1 MFWHLKIILIGK
13 EGLVVIEKKSLLIRT
28 LSALVIFIIF
38 FVMVNSKNVIF
49 LIFSQFLLF
58 LTSWEMLR
66 MLEFKRFINKKID
79 DCNFLLSKFQVSKY
93 DLILI
98 ILINFFVF
106 LLNFP
111 LLGPQIFCFILIFV
125 CLLKLSEISVVKII
139 CLSYVTFAFIFLNEM
154 SQSSEFISFIFFI
167 VFFSMVVDVSAYFFG
182 SIIGGPKIMPSI
194 SPNKTIAGFI
204 GGIIVP
210 IFFCTIIFFN
220 NSNISNIIYL
230 SFVFSII
237 SQAGDLMESGF
248 KRYCYVKDSSNL
260 IPGHGGLLDR
270 LDSVFALIIFISI
283 IKLLDYN
290 FFFIV

>member
-1 MFWHLKIILIGK
+1 M
-13 EGLVVIEKKSLLIRT
+13 IEKSSLLIRT
-28 LSALVIFIIF
+28 LSSFVMFVIFII
-38 FVMVNSKNVIF
+38 MVNSNNFIF
-49 LIFSQFLLF
+49 LIFSQLLLF
-58 LTSWEMLR
+58 LTSWEILR
-66 MLEFKRFINKKID
+66 MLEFKRFINKKVD
-79 DCNFLLSKFQVSKY
+79 GSNFLLSKFQVRKY

-98 ILINFFVF
+98 CLINLFVF

-111 LLGPQIFCFILIFV
+111 LLSLQLFCFFLIFV
-125 CLLKLSEISVVKII
+125 CLFKLSDISVVKII
-139 CLSYVTFAFIFLNEM
+139 CLLYVTFAFIFLNEM
-154 SQSSEFISFIFFI
+154 SQSNEFIGFIFFI
-167 VFFSMVVDVSAYFFG
+167 VFFTMLVDISAYFFG
-182 SIIGGPKIMPSI
+182 SIIGGPKIMPLV
-194 SPNKTIAGFI
+194 SPNKTVAGLV

-220 NSNISNIIYL
+220 NTNISNIIYL

-237 SQAGDLMESGF
+237 SQFGDLIESGF

-270 LDSVFALIIFISI
+270 LDSIFALIIFVSI

>member
-1 MFWHLKIILIGK
+1 MI
-13 EGLVVIEKKSLLIRT
+13 KKNSLFIRT
-28 LSALVIFIIF
+28 LSSLVMFIIF
-38 FVMVNSKNVIF
+38 FVMVNANNLIF

-58 LTSWEMLR
+58 LTSWEILR
-66 MLEFKRFINKKID
+66 MLEYRRFINKKVD
-79 DCNFLLSKFQVSKY
+79 GSNFLLSKFQVRKY

-98 ILINFFVF
+98 CLINFFVF

-111 LLGPQIFCFILIFV
+111 LLSLQLFCFILIFV
-125 CLLKLSEISVVKII
+125 CLLKLSDISVVKIT
-139 CLSYVTFAFIFLNEM
+139 CLLYVTFAFIFLNVM

-167 VFFSMVVDVSAYFFG
+167 VFFTMIVDISAYFFG
-182 SIIGGPKIMPSI
+182 SIIGGPKIMPLV
-194 SPNKTIAGFI
+194 SPNKTVAGFV

-230 SFVFSII
+230 SIVFSII
-237 SQAGDLMESGF
+237 SQVGDLIESGF

-270 LDSVFALIIFISI
+270 LDSIFALIIFVSI

>member
-1 MFWHLKIILIGK
+1 ML
-13 EGLVVIEKKSLLIRT
+13 
-28 LSALVIFIIF
+28 IIF
-38 FVMVNSKNVIF
+38 FIMISSNNFVF

-58 LTSWEMLR
+58 LTSWEILR
-66 MLEFKRFINKKID
+66 MLEFRSFINKKVD
-79 DCNFLLSKFQVSKY
+79 GSNFLLSKFQIKKY

-98 ILINFFVF
+98 SLINLFVF

-111 LLGPQIFCFILIFV
+111 LLGLQTFCFILISV
-125 CLLKLSEISVVKII
+125 CLIKLLDISVVKII
-139 CLSYVTFAFIFLNEM
+139 CLSYVTLAFIFLNRM

-167 VFFSMVVDVSAYFFG
+167 VFFTIIVDISAYFFG
-182 SIIGGPKIMPSI
+182 SIIGGPKIMSSI

-220 NSNISNIIYL
+220 NANISNIIYL
-230 SFVFSII
+230 SFVFSVIT
-237 SQAGDLMESGF
+237 QVGDLLESGF
-248 KRYCYVKDSSNL
+248 KRYCFVKDSSNL

-270 LDSVFALIIFISI
+270 LDSIFSLIIFVSI

>member
-1 MFWHLKIILIGK
+1 M
-13 EGLVVIEKKSLLIRT
+13 IEKNSLLIRT
-28 LSALVIFIIF
+28 LSSFVMLIIF
-38 FVMVNSKNVIF
+38 FVMVNSNKFIF

-58 LTSWEMLR
+58 LTSWEILR
-66 MLEFKRFINKKID
+66 MLEFKRFINKKVD
-79 DCNFLLSKFQVSKY
+79 GSNFLLSKFQVRKY

-98 ILINFFVF
+98 CLINFFVF
-106 LLNFP
+106 LLNFS
-111 LLGPQIFCFILIFV
+111 LLGLQIFCFILIFI
-125 CLLKLSEISVVKII
+125 CLLKLSDISIVKII
-139 CLSYVTFAFIFLNEM
+139 CLLYVTFAFIFLNEM

-167 VFFSMVVDVSAYFFG
+167 VFFTMIVDVSAYFFG
-182 SIIGGPKIMPSI
+182 SIIGGPKIIPSI
-194 SPNKTIAGFI
+194 SPNKTVAGFI

-210 IFFCTIIFFN
+210 IFFCTIIFFK

-237 SQAGDLMESGF
+237 SQVGDLIESGF

-270 LDSVFALIIFISI
+270 LDSIFALIIFVSI

>member
-1 MFWHLKIILIGK
+1 MI
-13 EGLVVIEKKSLLIRT
+13 KKNTLLIRT
-28 LSALVIFIIF
+28 LSSFVMLIIF
-38 FVMVNSKNVIF
+38 FIMVSSNNFIF

-58 LTSWEMLR
+58 LTSWEILR
-66 MLEFKRFINKKID
+66 MLEFRSFINKKVD
-79 DCNFLLSKFQVSKY
+79 GSNFLLSKFQIKKY

-98 ILINFFVF
+98 SLINLFVF

-111 LLGPQIFCFILIFV
+111 LLGLQTFCFILISV
-125 CLLKLSEISVVKII
+125 CLIKLLDISVVKII
-139 CLSYVTFAFIFLNEM
+139 CLSYVTLAFIFLNRM

-167 VFFSMVVDVSAYFFG
+167 VFFTIIVDISAYFFG
-182 SIIGGPKIMPSI
+182 SIIGGPKIMSSI

-220 NSNISNIIYL
+220 NANISNIIYL
-230 SFVFSII
+230 SFVFSVIT
-237 SQAGDLMESGF
+237 QVGDLLESGF
-248 KRYCYVKDSSNL
+248 KRYCFVKDSSNL

-270 LDSVFALIIFISI
+270 LDSIFSLIIFVSI

>member
-1 MFWHLKIILIGK
+1 ML
-13 EGLVVIEKKSLLIRT
+13 
-28 LSALVIFIIF
+28 IIF
-38 FVMVNSKNVIF
+38 FVMVSSNNLIF

-66 MLEFKRFINKKID
+66 MLEFKRFINKKVD
-79 DCNFLLSKFQVSKY
+79 GSNFLLSKFQVRKY

-98 ILINFFVF
+98 CLINLFVF

-111 LLGPQIFCFILIFV
+111 LLSLQLFCFFLIFV
-125 CLLKLSEISVVKII
+125 CLFKLSDISVVKII
-139 CLSYVTFAFIFLNEM
+139 CLLYVTFAFIFLNEM
-154 SQSSEFISFIFFI
+154 SQSNEFIGFIFFI
-167 VFFSMVVDVSAYFFG
+167 VFFTMLVDISAYFFG
-182 SIIGGPKIMPSI
+182 SIIGGPKIMPLV
-194 SPNKTIAGFI
+194 SPNKTVAGLV

-220 NSNISNIIYL
+220 NTNISNIIYL

-237 SQAGDLMESGF
+237 SQFGDLIESGF

-270 LDSVFALIIFISI
+270 LDSIFALIIFVSI

>member
-1 MFWHLKIILIGK
+1 
-13 EGLVVIEKKSLLIRT
+13 
-28 LSALVIFIIF
+28 
-38 FVMVNSKNVIF
+38 MVSSNNFIF

-58 LTSWEMLR
+58 LTSWEILR
-66 MLEFKRFINKKID
+66 MLEFKSFINKKVD
-79 DCNFLLSKFQVSKY
+79 GSNFLLSKFQVKKY

-98 ILINFFVF
+98 CLINFFVF

-111 LLGPQIFCFILIFV
+111 LLGFQIFCFILIFV
-125 CLLKLSEISVVKII
+125 CLRKLSDISVVKIM
-139 CLSYVTFAFIFLNEM
+139 CLLYVTLAFIFLNRM

-167 VFFSMVVDVSAYFFG
+167 VFFTIIVDISAYFFG

-220 NSNISNIIYL
+220 NANISNIIYL
-230 SFVFSII
+230 SFIFSVITQI
-237 SQAGDLMESGF
+237 GDLIESGF

-270 LDSVFALIIFISI
+270 LDSIFSLIIFVSI

>member
-1 MFWHLKIILIGK
+1 
-13 EGLVVIEKKSLLIRT
+13 VINKNSLLIRT
-28 LSALVIFIIF
+28 LSSFAMLIIF
-38 FVMVNSKNVIF
+38 FVMVNSNNFIF

-58 LTSWEMLR
+58 MTSWEILR

-79 DCNFLLSKFQVSKY
+79 GSNFLLSKFQVRKY

-98 ILINFFVF
+98 CLINFFVF

-111 LLGPQIFCFILIFV
+111 LLGPQILCFILIFV
-125 CLLKLSEISVVKII
+125 CVLKLSYISVVKVI
-139 CLSYVTFAFIFLNEM
+139 CLLYVTFAFIFLNGM
-154 SQSSEFISFIFFI
+154 NQSNEFMSFIFFI
-167 VFFSMVVDVSAYFFG
+167 VFFTMIVDVSAYFFG
-182 SIIGGPKIMPSI
+182 SLIGGPKIMPSI
-194 SPNKTIAGFI
+194 SPNKTVAGFV

-210 IFFCTIIFFN
+210 VFFCTIIFFK
-220 NSNISNIIYL
+220 NSNISNIIFF

-237 SQAGDLMESGF
+237 SQVGDLIESGF

-260 IPGHGGLLDR
+260 IPGHGGILDR
-270 LDSVFALIIFISI
+270 LDSIVALIIFVSI

>member
-1 MFWHLKIILIGK
+1 MI
-13 EGLVVIEKKSLLIRT
+13 KKNSLLVRT
-28 LSALVIFIIF
+28 LSSFVMFIIF
-38 FVMVNSKNVIF
+38 FVMVNANNLIF
-49 LIFSQFLLF
+49 LIFSQLLLF
-58 LTSWEMLR
+58 LTSWEILR
-66 MLEFKRFINKKID
+66 MLEFKRFINKKVD
-79 DCNFLLSKFQVSKY
+79 GSNFLLSKFQVRKY

-98 ILINFFVF
+98 CLINLFVF

-111 LLGPQIFCFILIFV
+111 LLSLQLFCFFLIFV
-125 CLLKLSEISVVKII
+125 CLFKLSDISVVKII
-139 CLSYVTFAFIFLNEM
+139 CLLYVTFAFIFLNEM
-154 SQSSEFISFIFFI
+154 SQSNEFIGFIFFI
-167 VFFSMVVDVSAYFFG
+167 VFFTMLVDISAYFFG
-182 SIIGGPKIMPSI
+182 SIIGGPKIMPLV
-194 SPNKTIAGFI
+194 SPNKTVAGLV

-220 NSNISNIIYL
+220 NTNISNIIYL

-237 SQAGDLMESGF
+237 SQFGDLIESGF

-270 LDSVFALIIFISI
+270 LDSIFALIIFVSI

>member
-1 MFWHLKIILIGK
+1 MI
-13 EGLVVIEKKSLLIRT
+13 KKNSLFIRT
-28 LSALVIFIIF
+28 LSSLVMFIIF
-38 FVMVNSKNVIF
+38 FVMVNANNLIF

-58 LTSWEMLR
+58 LTSWEILR
-66 MLEFKRFINKKID
+66 MLEYRRFINKKVD
-79 DCNFLLSKFQVSKY
+79 GSNFLLSKFQVRKY

-98 ILINFFVF
+98 CLINFFVF

-111 LLGPQIFCFILIFV
+111 LLSLQLFCFILIFV
-125 CLLKLSEISVVKII
+125 CLLKLSDISVVKIT
-139 CLSYVTFAFIFLNEM
+139 CLLYVTFAFIFLNLM

-167 VFFSMVVDVSAYFFG
+167 VFFTMIVDISAYFFG
-182 SIIGGPKIMPSI
+182 SIIGGPKIMPLV
-194 SPNKTIAGFI
+194 SPNKTVAGLV

-230 SFVFSII
+230 SIVFSII
-237 SQAGDLMESGF
+237 SQVGDLIESGF

-270 LDSVFALIIFISI
+270 LDSIFALIIFVSI

>member
-1 MFWHLKIILIGK
+1 MI
-13 EGLVVIEKKSLLIRT
+13 KKNSLLVRT
-28 LSALVIFIIF
+28 LSSFVMFIIF
-38 FVMVNSKNVIF
+38 FVMVNANNLIF
-49 LIFSQFLLF
+49 LIFSQLLLF
-58 LTSWEMLR
+58 LTSWEILR
-66 MLEFKRFINKKID
+66 MLEFKRFINKKVD
-79 DCNFLLSKFQVSKY
+79 GCNFLLSKFQIRKY

-111 LLGPQIFCFILIFV
+111 FLNLQIFCFILILV
-125 CLLKLSEISVVKII
+125 CLLKLSYISVVKII
-139 CLSYVTFAFIFLNEM
+139 CLLYVTFAFIFLNEM
-154 SQSSEFISFIFFI
+154 SQSSEFISFIVFI
-167 VFFSMVVDVSAYFFG
+167 VFFTMIVDISAYFFG
-182 SIIGGPKIMPSI
+182 SIIGGPKIMPLV
-194 SPNKTIAGFI
+194 SPNKTVAGLV

-220 NSNISNIIYL
+220 NSDISNIIYL

-237 SQAGDLMESGF
+237 SQVGDLIESGF

-270 LDSVFALIIFISI
+270 LDSIFALIIFVSI

>member
-1 MFWHLKIILIGK
+1 MI
-13 EGLVVIEKKSLLIRT
+13 KKNTLLIRT
-28 LSALVIFIIF
+28 LSSFVMLIIF
-38 FVMVNSKNVIF
+38 FIMISSNNFVF

-58 LTSWEMLR
+58 LTSWEILR
-66 MLEFKRFINKKID
+66 MLEFRSFINKKVD
-79 DCNFLLSKFQVSKY
+79 GSNFLLSKFQIKKY

-98 ILINFFVF
+98 SLINLFVF

-111 LLGPQIFCFILIFV
+111 LLGLQTFCFILISV
-125 CLLKLSEISVVKII
+125 CLIKLLDISVVKII
-139 CLSYVTFAFIFLNEM
+139 CLSYVTLAFIFLNRM

-167 VFFSMVVDVSAYFFG
+167 VFFTIIVDISAYFFG
-182 SIIGGPKIMPSI
+182 SIIGGPKIMSSI

-220 NSNISNIIYL
+220 NANISNIIYL
-230 SFVFSII
+230 SFVFSVIT
-237 SQAGDLMESGF
+237 QVGDLLESGF
-248 KRYCYVKDSSNL
+248 KRYCFVKDSSNL

-270 LDSVFALIIFISI
+270 LDSIFSLIIFVSI

>member
-1 MFWHLKIILIGK
+1 
-13 EGLVVIEKKSLLIRT
+13 VIKKNTLLIRT
-28 LSALVIFIIF
+28 LSSFVMLIIF
-38 FVMVNSKNVIF
+38 FIMISSNNFVF

-58 LTSWEMLR
+58 LTSWEILR
-66 MLEFKRFINKKID
+66 MLEFRSFINKKVD
-79 DCNFLLSKFQVSKY
+79 GSNFLLSKFQIKKY

-98 ILINFFVF
+98 SLINLFVF

-111 LLGPQIFCFILIFV
+111 LLGLQTFCFILISV
-125 CLLKLSEISVVKII
+125 CLIKLLDISVVKII
-139 CLSYVTFAFIFLNEM
+139 CLSYVTLAFIFLNRM

-167 VFFSMVVDVSAYFFG
+167 VFFTIIVDISAYFFG
-182 SIIGGPKIMPSI
+182 SIIGGPKIMSSI

-220 NSNISNIIYL
+220 NANISNIIYL
-230 SFVFSII
+230 SFVFSVIT
-237 SQAGDLMESGF
+237 QVGDLLESGF
-248 KRYCYVKDSSNL
+248 KRYCFVKDSSNL

-270 LDSVFALIIFISI
+270 LDSIFSLIIFVSI